1 MRIPLVVLI
10 VSLLL
15 FVVFLWKHH
24 KKLVQHSGVSRDE
37 FISHFRN
44 IGVVD
49 IVSGTV
55 YDHFRQMVAVRGYE
69 PDPTDSIEET
79 FSMTG
84 EDLDDELGDL
94 LPKLG
99 LEMPHS
105 GILQEWDRPIQT
117 LSDVVRWVDWVRAK
131 QNSEGSSGA
140 RNRIN
145 SRARK

>member
-1 MRIPLVVLI
+1 MYIALVVLI

-15 FVVFLWKHH
+15 FVVFWWQHRR
-24 KKLVQHSGVSRDE
+24 KLIQHSGVSREE
-37 FISHFRN
+37 FVSYFRN

-55 YDHFRQMVAVRGYE
+55 YDHFQQMVAVRGYD
-69 PDPTDSIEET
+69 PDPTDSMEET

-117 LSDVVRWVDWVRAK
+117 LSDVVRWVAWVRAK
-131 QNSEGSSGA
+131 QNPAGPSGH
-140 RNRIN
+140 
-145 SRARK
+145 SK